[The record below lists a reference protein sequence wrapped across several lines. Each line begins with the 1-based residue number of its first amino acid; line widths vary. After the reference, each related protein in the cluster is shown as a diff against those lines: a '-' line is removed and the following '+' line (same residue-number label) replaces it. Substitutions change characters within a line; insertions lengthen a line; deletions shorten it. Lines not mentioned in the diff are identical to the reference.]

1 MKTTISVQQGKLCFH
16 HIQQPTDIM
25 YQFEDRIGIF
35 LQKFPLT
42 FEINN
47 HMVTL
52 DLKHHFSS
60 GIISGLKIKMVLD
73 VEAREPIILDD
84 INPLYIVTIHVDKEA
99 LYITLTAKD
108 TLVTIH
114 CQGNQLQLIS
124 DYKCTTYLGQLVA
137 GTMLPTAKY
146 FVTKDKH
153 IIMED
158 MLTMMQHLAIRQQR
172 WSVYVQ
178 LKDDC
183 GNQHVEKVQLTDWIH
198 QNKALLAQYSVDY
211 HQKDNFLLY
220 GNVQQQVT
228 SLPISIQAVNQR
240 LYSLTCDRELAHDTI
255 YLALRSR
262 QDNPFHYREYVEFPT
277 IKQSAIIDLGQ
288 LHKIYTKD
296 GDNFDVLIG
305 KNFETARFVIP
316 TNHKQI
322 DTRYV
327 TLSNTMNAKF
337 YINGRGGLSLYVL
350 EKTQSQAYEVPK
362 IAVLGTCFSR
372 NGLNTSPYF
381 NPDYKK
387 YMNCVFTQ
395 FHSRLDALNAVPA
408 PASLMQQY
416 KQHHEFEHIAR
427 DMAKTFYDELRQSG
441 AEILVIDLYADALL
455 TSLKLNNGSKI
466 TYNYLIKDN
475 PNLGDYVSEWNAHEF
490 DNDTDYYN
498 EWLADLHK
506 FMHHIT
512 NIIPESHII
521 LNRGRLAGKYSE
533 EGQLKTFSTIQ
544 QIKKANEI
552 WENLDNL
559 LLQHYP
565 QVKVIDL
572 TGKQYHADKNHPFGF
587 SYSHYESQYYKDYF
601 SELVKQVLLIK
612 AL

>member
-1 MKTTISVQQGKLCFH
+1 
-16 HIQQPTDIM
+16 
-25 YQFEDRIGIF
+25 
-35 LQKFPLT
+35 
-42 FEINN
+42 
-47 HMVTL
+47 
-52 DLKHHFSS
+52 
-60 GIISGLKIKMVLD
+60 
-73 VEAREPIILDD
+73 
-84 INPLYIVTIHVDKEA
+84 
-99 LYITLTAKD
+99 
-108 TLVTIH
+108 
-114 CQGNQLQLIS
+114 
-124 DYKCTTYLGQLVA
+124 
-137 GTMLPTAKY
+137 
-146 FVTKDKH
+146 
-153 IIMED
+153 
-158 MLTMMQHLAIRQQR
+158 
-172 WSVYVQ
+172 
-178 LKDDC
+178 
-183 GNQHVEKVQLTDWIH
+183 
-198 QNKALLAQYSVDY
+198 
-211 HQKDNFLLY
+211 
-220 GNVQQQVT
+220 
-228 SLPISIQAVNQR
+228 
-240 LYSLTCDRELAHDTI
+240 
-255 YLALRSR
+255 
-262 QDNPFHYREYVEFPT
+262 
-277 IKQSAIIDLGQ
+277 
-288 LHKIYTKD
+288 
-296 GDNFDVLIG
+296 
-305 KNFETARFVIP
+305 
-316 TNHKQI
+316 
-322 DTRYV
+322 
-327 TLSNTMNAKF
+327 
-337 YINGRGGLSLYVL
+337 
-350 EKTQSQAYEVPK
+350 
-362 IAVLGTCFSR
+362 
-372 NGLNTSPYF
+372 
-381 NPDYKK
+381 
-387 YMNCVFTQ
+387 MNCVFTQ

-498 EWLADLHK
+498 EWLAELHK

-521 LNRGRLAGKYSE
+521 LNRGRLAEKYSE